1 MLATSGIDNPL
12 TLPLWRSPTLTI
24 PVSPGDNVMLAP
36 ETGKKSFENPI
47 DSQSCADTVSVD
59 PMSVIAVDTLKYAL
73 KSVTIPSLGTDAD
86 MLIAI
91 PDPPSNEIGF
101 PGSGNGWDGE
111 KLAPNDTSE
120 KPDVAIPT
128 GISDGNPEDI
138 AMIDP
143 PAAGP
148 VGPVAP
154 KPVAPVAPVSP
165 NPARPVAPAI
175 PVAPVAP
182 AIPVG
187 PVTPKPDPAGPVAP
201 VDPVTPNGGYG

>member
-1 MLATSGIDNPL
+1 
-12 TLPLWRSPTLTI
+12 
-24 PVSPGDNVMLAP
+24 MLAP

-47 DSQSCADTVSVD
+47 DSQSCADTVRVD

-91 PDPPSNEIGF
+91 PDPPSNEIGS

-138 AMIDP
+138 AMTDP

-154 KPVAPVAPVSP
+154 VSPAAPVSP
-165 NPARPVAPAI
+165 TPAGPVAPAI
-175 PVAPVAP
+175 PVD
-182 AIPVG
+182 

-201 VDPVTPNGGYG
+201 VDPVTPNGGYGYGGYEGWMQSLQSFLSRTQPHLRLSLLHWLK